1 MALTTDLSDA
11 SVPTSAHALQVEKAI
26 RAYQQKQSEERA
38 KQDLVVWGSLGV
50 LSLAGMAIGY
60 CWNSLSS
67 NRKTDDDEDSESS
80 DDELDSDELL
90 EDDLLAME
98 AGALVGRRVK
108 RNIIWERERLASQY
122 FWGEKRLDIKK

>member
-1 MALTTDLSDA
+1 MAPTTDSLDV
-11 SVPTSAHALQVEKAI
+11 SVPTSAHALEVEKAI
-26 RAYQQKQSEERA
+26 RAFQKREAEEQT

-50 LSLAGMAIGY
+50 LSLVGMAIGY
-60 CWNSLSS
+60 CWNSLSAK
-67 NRKTDDDEDSESS
+67 RKTNDDEDSESS

-98 AGALVGRRVK
+98 AGALGGLRVK

-122 FWGEKRLDIKK
+122 FW